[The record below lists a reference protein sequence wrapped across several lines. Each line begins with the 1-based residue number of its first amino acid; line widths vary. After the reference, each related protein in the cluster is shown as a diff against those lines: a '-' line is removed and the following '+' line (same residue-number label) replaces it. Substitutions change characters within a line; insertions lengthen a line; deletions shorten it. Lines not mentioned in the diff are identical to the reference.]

1 MSTSLASAVSSI
13 RGRLG
18 MTMVEFADLIGATN
32 STISKYES
40 GRLVPS
46 KTVLILLFL
55 LADESEKPSLREALG
70 VWDEKKSQAS
80 FPAVKTKLTELLKT
94 LRKSRNASALDRA
107 RIEFAKEALALL
119 AARTPIDPAAAEIL
133 GFLRAHAANRKL
145 HASLPQILTYLE
157 VALAE
162 RRPAS
167 RDKTLS
173 KSAR

>member
-1 MSTSLASAVSSI
+1 LSTTLATAISSI

-18 MTMVEFADLIGATN
+18 MTMVEFASLIGATD

-55 LADESEKPSLREALG
+55 LADESEKSTLKEALG

-80 FPAVKTKLTELLKT
+80 FPAAEAKLTELLKT
-94 LRKSRNASALDRA
+94 LRKSRNSSAQDRA
-107 RIEFAKEALALL
+107 RIEFVKEALALL
-119 AARTPIDPAAAEIL
+119 AARTPIDPAAVEIL
-133 GFLRAHAANRKL
+133 GFLRTHAASRKL
-145 HASLPQILTYLE
+145 HTSLAQILTYLE
-157 VALAE
+157 VAMAE
-162 RRPAS
+162 PRPAS
-167 RDKTLS
+167 RNKTLS